1 MENIIKSSIPDM
13 PYFPSVNFNY
23 ETGVCEISGESYMED
38 TYKFYTP
45 LINWMRQYIA
55 KDRPITFNFKLTYF
69 NTSSS
74 RIILDILGIL
84 KEYKLKGGLV
94 EVNWFYRTS
103 DPDMVEEIDDFQR
116 ESGVDIVSIELN

>member
-13 PYFPSVNFNY
+13 PYFPTVNFNY

-45 LINWMRQYIA
+45 LINWMKQYIA

-84 KEYKLKGGLV
+84 KDYKQKGGLV